1 MTDADILK
9 TMLGRLAKNN
19 PAEYST
25 ESCYFALLF
34 NASISNLYLCAY
46 DKHGVLH
53 LINFKDDRGVNG
65 RFMLK
70 GIDNNTL
77 TELRNEFIKSHHIL
91 KLNIHDD
98 GKITINES
106 MPLNRQVAH
115 AIFGPIIDA
124 LKNPGMGLS
133 ARGISATSIFD
144 SDDSYESVAIE
155 SMLGLVSM

>member
-9 TMLGRLAKNN
+9 TMLSRLAKNN

-34 NASISNLYLCAY
+34 NATISNLYLCAY
-46 DKHGVLH
+46 DKYGVMH
-53 LINFKDDRGVNG
+53 LINFKDDRGFNG

-70 GIDNNTL
+70 GIDDNTL
-77 TELRNEFIKSHHIL
+77 IELRNECIKSHIL

-106 MPLNRQVAH
+106 MPLNQQVAH

-124 LKNPGMGLS
+124 LKNSRMGLS
-133 ARGISATSIFD
+133 ARGTSATSIFD

-155 SMLGLVSM
+155 SMLGLVSI